1 MTNDFTSLKPL
12 ANHVSFNNKMWW
24 RNDWTWIAVIRILFL
39 ERAKTF
45 ILVADWGKELWSS
58 LIEDHRKL
66 RNYKERWAYWN
77 SSSYRSVC
85 ANTTAWNLVGAIIIL
100 LAILQSKKK
109 WIDCN
114 WQLICMHEAP
124 MRLMMIMRIDDWCDC
139 EYVHTHACKYQ
150 RVKLLANTHFGSY
163 QEPMCE

>member
-1 MTNDFTSLKPL
+1 MTYDFTSLKPL

-100 LAILQSKKK
+100 PFYNPRRNELQLAINLHAWGLWWS
-109 WIDCN
+109 WG
-114 WQLICMHEAP
+114 
-124 MRLMMIMRIDDWCDC
+124 LMTDVIVSTYTRM
-139 EYVHTHACKYQ
+139 
-150 RVKLLANTHFGSY
+150 LANTN
-163 QEPMCE
+163 E